1 MASTV
6 AGVGYTVDELELP
19 EGRWYL
25 VRRTRRR
32 DGRRHL
38 LVSQAE
44 TRLTRLVNLQRPV
57 PAPGA
62 GLAVTC
68 MWCSSGSPIR

>member
-25 VRRTRRR
+25 V
-32 DGRRHL
+32 L
-38 LVSQAE
+38 QL
-44 TRLTRLVNLQRPV
+44 RLF
-57 PAPGA
+57 
-62 GLAVTC
+62 
-68 MWCSSGSPIR
+68 